1 MNCIKRIIFK
11 NQLSKYEGKVR
22 EVYTLKN
29 DIMIMIA
36 SDRISAFDVV
46 MPRGITF
53 KGQVLNQIAVEMLNR
68 TKDIVQNWLI
78 ENPDPNFVFKNDPN
92 YQAIQLFDGDL
103 NNDSILNINDVIF
116 LIGVF

>member
-1 MNCIKRIIFK
+1 MQSSAATLRDSVAISFAVKSDFLFK

-68 TKDIVQNWLI
+68 TKI
-78 ENPDPNFVFKNDPN
+78 
-92 YQAIQLFDGDL
+92 
-103 NNDSILNINDVIF
+103 
-116 LIGVF
+116 

>member
-1 MNCIKRIIFK
+1 MNTLTKSDFLFK
-11 NQLSKYEGKVR
+11 NQISKYEGKVR
-22 EVYTLKN
+22 DVYEIKDDLLL
-29 DIMIMIA
+29 MIV

-78 ENPDPNFVFKNDPN
+78 ENPDTYIITDIKENRAAKKND
-92 YQAIQLFDGDL
+92 
-103 NNDSILNINDVIF
+103 
-116 LIGVF
+116 GVKTKTIRGIPKK

>member
-1 MNCIKRIIFK
+1 MSIVLNKSDFIFK

-68 TKDIVQNWLI
+68 TKDICLLYTS
-78 ENPDPNFVFKNDPN
+78 PSPRDRTRSRMPSS
-92 YQAIQLFDGDL
+92 A
-103 NNDSILNINDVIF
+103 
-116 LIGVF
+116 